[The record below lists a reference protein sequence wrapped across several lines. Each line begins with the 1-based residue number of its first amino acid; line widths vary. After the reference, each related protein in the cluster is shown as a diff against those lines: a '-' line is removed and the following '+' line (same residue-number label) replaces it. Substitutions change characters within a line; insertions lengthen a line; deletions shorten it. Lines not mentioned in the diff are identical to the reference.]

1 MSVRIV
7 RMRNGEDVIC
17 DLFEVTTK
25 EKPEDVVAFQLVHP
39 YNVCVLEQE
48 PELVV
53 EGEESNAYTNIH
65 KISDPEIN
73 FTPWAPLAKDR
84 KIMLKMEEVVT
95 AYETFEEVITKY
107 NELVEAVNGRGGNGA
122 DTAGSTSGT
131 DGGSDAPTTGESNPV
146 ETT

>member
-48 PELVV
+48 PELVI
-53 EGEESNAYTNIH
+53 EGEESNDYTNIH

-95 AYETFEEVITKY
+95 AYET
-107 NELVEAVNGRGGNGA
+107 GNGNKTDA
-122 DTAGSTSGT
+122 IKDTFRRVL
-131 DGGSDAPTTGESNPV
+131 SDEYQAKASKLGYIPLEGDILQKARDAV
-146 ETT
+146 ERISK

>member
-17 DLFEVTTK
+17 DLYEVTTK
-25 EKPEDVVAFQLVHP
+25 ENPKDAVAFQLVHP

-53 EGEESNAYTNIH
+53 EGDDTNIH

-107 NELVEAVNGRGGNGA
+107 NELVEAVNGRGNGDGA
-122 DTAGSTSGT
+122 DTTGSTVST
-131 DGGSDAPTTGESNPV
+131 DGGYATAATDQSDTVEATT
-146 ETT
+146 